1 MHFKS
6 PIYLSNGALI
16 SVGEANACLKALCS
30 HFISQKYQGLVALAF
45 HPNFAYFPYIVPA
58 ITACKQCSIPFY
70 TMNILSEE
78 SLSQFPITAI
88 LGDSRSLLYI
98 PKNISIVKKKII
110 FEKNIFLY
118 QIHCSNPILLQ
129 SFNQL
134 NKSEPILYAITTS
147 GTTSTKKVVYAS
159 HSSVDSNVK
168 DFINCFDSVSAV
180 VVSSPPIFDPFY
192 VDILFSVAKGL
203 PIFLSTSNVR
213 IRSKVYVKYI
223 MDITSSHILLQMTP
237 TLYNSI
243 SFDLLKDTSKKITF
257 VLGGEQ
263 FPSLS
268 SIPPH
273 SVYYNV
279 FGVTEMSCWQSMVK
293 IESILDIPILHVG
306 SNLISNTD
314 VYLVDDKSDR
324 VVGDKIEGRIVVS
337 SQIRRCFR
345 GESCVIYDAFETG
358 DIGYYAKGY
367 LYFNGRNHDSNIVK
381 INGKR
386 TNLLEMERRLKFILP
401 STLFH
406 LDFYEN
412 ALTLYCVNELEN
424 VVSSKI
430 LTMADFSSFIMPSKI
445 IKVGKIPFNANGKV
459 NKDQLRPSFHTKR
472 KEAKN
477 NILKEDVEDLWNK
490 YTGILPKDTN
500 NFILDGGDSHCSLA
514 FLEELGV
521 DPDIF
526 IEIVL
531 NQSFSDLVTALKG
544 PIIMMVPSKRQM
556 NVLEHK
562 SKIVETQPSYRRRG
576 FSTALSNVSSIK
588 SINLA
593 WKIDLEKCIDASVL
607 VVDDCL
613 AYVGSHSGIFLSCC
627 VARGVVKWSIKLPD
641 RIESSAIAS
650 SRFVIVG
657 CYNHALYSIEK
668 QSGAIAWSYSTSG
681 MIKSS
686 PIIIDELVIFGSY
699 DYFVYSLHR
708 DTGTLCWKTNFVNS
722 CILTSPAVTDGYGY
736 VASLNGFALKLNTF
750 SGEETW
756 RVKLGTPIFS
766 SGVTLRIGTTELFI
780 FGGAN
785 GILYGINC
793 DSSKIMWTF
802 SAENS
807 IFSSIA
813 LQGNTIAFGSHDH
826 HLYIGYICETKFDLT
841 AKIDLGHP
849 IYSTPYFFGP
859 QKLVGISIDG
869 RFVVVESKEVSLD
882 VMLPVNGQIFS
893 SPIIFDKRLVFGCR
907 DNHLY
912 GFDI

>member
-1 MHFKS
+1 MSLTLHTDLGDIKCEIFCEQCPKTS
-6 PIYLSNGALI
+6 ENFL
-16 SVGEANACLKALCS
+16 
-30 HFISQKYQGLVALAF
+30 ALAGSGYYEGCLWHRNIKGF
-45 HPNFAYFPYIVPA
+45 MVQTGDPSG
-58 ITACKQCSIPFY
+58 TGKGGESIY
-70 TMNILSEE
+70 GGRTLSDEIKD
-78 SLSQFPITAI
+78 SLKHKARGTLSMANSGSQIYGF
-88 LGDSRSLLYI
+88 
-98 PKNISIVKKKII
+98 
-110 FEKNIFLY
+110 
-118 QIHCSNPILLQ
+118 C
-129 SFNQL
+129 FNQL
-134 NKSEPILYAITTS
+134 NKSEPILLYAITTS

-243 SFDLLKDTSKKITF
+243 SFDLLKDTSKKFTF

-358 DIGYYAKGY
+358 DIGYYEKGY

-756 RVKLGTPIFS
+756 RVKL
-766 SGVTLRIGTTELFI
+766 
-780 FGGAN
+780 
-785 GILYGINC
+785 
-793 DSSKIMWTF
+793 
-802 SAENS
+802 
-807 IFSSIA
+807 A

-859 QKLVGISIDG
+859 QKLAGISIDG